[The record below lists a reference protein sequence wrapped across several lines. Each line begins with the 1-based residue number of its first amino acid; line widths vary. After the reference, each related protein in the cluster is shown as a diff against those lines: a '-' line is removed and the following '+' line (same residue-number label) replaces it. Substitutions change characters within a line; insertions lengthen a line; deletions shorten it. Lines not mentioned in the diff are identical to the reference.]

1 MGDKKSAMRTMNV
14 PTVLLFIVLMACNSN
29 SKNSA
34 EMQQGTFRND
44 LDFLRKHHKNL
55 ILLEDGDAKLIVL
68 PDYQGRVMTSTAEGD
83 EGMSFG
89 WINHELIASGKFT
102 EHFSAFG
109 GEDRLWLGPEGG
121 QYSIYFK
128 KGVEFTFDNWFVPKE
143 IDTEPFD
150 VLSTSKTEARFQK
163 KMHLENYSGTAFD
176 LMINRKI
183 RLLSNA
189 EIGLLLGGAIQQDVK
204 AVGFESENIITNQGE
219 SKWDRSSGLLS
230 LWVLSMLR
238 ADDSTTVFIP
248 YRNGDS
254 TALGKVLTDD
264 YFGKVPSERLQ
275 VDSSLIMFKAD
286 GKLRSKIGISP
297 SRTVP
302 MAASYDARNQI
313 LTIAVFSFDHIQKD
327 YVNSL
332 WKIQEDPYAGDVVN
346 AYNDGPVDGKQMGKF
361 YEIES
366 SSPAAALAPGQ
377 QLVHTHKTIHLK
389 GKREDLEYIT
399 KELFGVKLDQIIL
412 K

>member
-1 MGDKKSAMRTMNV
+1 MRTMNA
-14 PTVLLFIVLMACNSN
+14 PIVLLFIVLMACNSN

-34 EMQQGTFRND
+34 EMQQGNFSND

-89 WINHELIASGKFT
+89 WINHELIASRKFT

-143 IDTEPFD
+143 IDTEPFEI
-150 VLSTSKTEARFQK
+150 LSTSKTEARFQK

-204 AVGFESENIITNQGE
+204 AVGFESENIITNEGK
-219 SKWDRSSGLLS
+219 SNWDKSSGLLS

-248 YRNGDS
+248 YRKGDS
-254 TALGKVLTDD
+254 AVLGKVLTDD

-275 VDSSLIMFKAD
+275 VDSSLIRFKAD

-313 LTIAVFSFDHIQKD
+313 LTIAVFSFDQLQKD

-389 GKREDLEYIT
+389 GKPEDLEYIT

>member
-1 MGDKKSAMRTMNV
+1 MKKFKS
-14 PTVLLFIVLMACNSN
+14 LLPLLLIFSIACNSIN
-29 SKNSA
+29 NK
-34 EMQQGTFRND
+34 EIKMQQETFGND

-55 ILLEDGDAKLIVL
+55 ILLEEGDARLIVL

-89 WINHELIASGKFT
+89 WINHELVASGKFT

-128 KGVEFTFDNWFVPKE
+128 KGVDFTFDNWFVPRE

-150 VLSTSKTEARFQK
+150 VLATSKTEASFQK
-163 KMHLENYSGTAFD
+163 RMHLENYSGTAFD

-183 RLLSNA
+183 RLMSNA
-189 EIGLLLGGAIQQDVK
+189 EIELLLKGAIQQDVK
-204 AVGFESENIITNQGE
+204 VVGFESENIITNEGKNQ
-219 SKWDRSSGLLS
+219 WDKSTGLLS

-248 YRNGDS
+248 YRKGDS

-264 YFGKVPSERLQ
+264 YFGKVPSERLK
-275 VDSSLIMFKAD
+275 VDSGLIRFKAD

-297 SRTVP
+297 LRTVP
-302 MAASYDARNQI
+302 MAASYDARNRV
-313 LTIAVFSFDHIQKD
+313 LTIALFSFDPIQQD

-332 WKIQEDPYAGDVVN
+332 WKIQEDPYSGDVVN

-389 GKREDLEYIT
+389 GKPEDLEHIT
-399 KELFGVKLDQIIL
+399 NALFGVKLDQVVL

>member
-1 MGDKKSAMRTMNV
+1 
-14 PTVLLFIVLMACNSN
+14 
-29 SKNSA
+29 
-34 EMQQGTFRND
+34 
-44 LDFLRKHHKNL
+44 
-55 ILLEDGDAKLIVL
+55 
-68 PDYQGRVMTSTAEGD
+68 
-83 EGMSFG
+83 
-89 WINHELIASGKFT
+89 
-102 EHFSAFG
+102 
-109 GEDRLWLGPEGG
+109 
-121 QYSIYFK
+121 
-128 KGVEFTFDNWFVPKE
+128 
-143 IDTEPFD
+143 
-150 VLSTSKTEARFQK
+150 
-163 KMHLENYSGTAFD
+163 
-176 LMINRKI
+176 MINRKI

-189 EIGLLLGGAIQQDVK
+189 EIGLLLGGAIQRDVK
-204 AVGFESENIITNQGE
+204 AVGFESENIITNEGE
-219 SKWDRSSGLLS
+219 NKWDKSSGLLS

-248 YRNGDS
+248 YRKGDS
-254 TALGKVLTDD
+254 TVLGKVLTDD
-264 YFGKVPSERLQ
+264 YFGKVPSERLK
-275 VDSSLIMFKAD
+275 VDSGLIMFKAD

-302 MAASYDARNQI
+302 MAASYDNRNQV
-313 LTIAVFSFDHIQKD
+313 LTIALFSFDQLQKD

-399 KELFGVKLDQIIL
+399 KNCLVLSWIRSF
-412 K
+412 

>member
-1 MGDKKSAMRTMNV
+1 MKKFKS
-14 PTVLLFIVLMACNSN
+14 LLPLLLIFSIACNSTN
-29 SKNSA
+29 NK
-34 EMQQGTFRND
+34 EIKMQQETFGND

-55 ILLEDGDAKLIVL
+55 ILLEEGDARLIVL

-89 WINHELIASGKFT
+89 WINHELVASGKFT

-128 KGVEFTFDNWFVPKE
+128 KGVDFTFDNWFVPRE

-150 VLSTSKTEARFQK
+150 VLATSKTEASFQK
-163 KMHLENYSGTAFD
+163 RMHLENYSGTAFD

-183 RLLSNA
+183 RLMSNA
-189 EIGLLLGGAIQQDVK
+189 EIELLLKGAIQQDVK
-204 AVGFESENIITNQGE
+204 VVGFESENIITNEGKNQ
-219 SKWDRSSGLLS
+219 WDKSTGLLS

-248 YRNGDS
+248 YRKGDS

-264 YFGKVPSERLQ
+264 YFGKVPSERLK
-275 VDSSLIMFKAD
+275 VDSGLIRFKAD

-297 SRTVP
+297 LRTVP
-302 MAASYDARNQI
+302 MAASYDARNRV
-313 LTIAVFSFDHIQKD
+313 LTIALFSFDPIQQD

-332 WKIQEDPYAGDVVN
+332 WKIQEDPYSGDVVN

-366 SSPAAALAPGQ
+366 SSPAAALAPGK

-389 GKREDLEYIT
+389 GKPEDLEHIT
-399 KELFGVKLDQIIL
+399 NALFGVKLDQVVL